1 MTVKQRAGINVTALR
16 VWILA
21 CRFMTRVVCRI
32 FISLE
37 ILSLDVWLS
46 NSTNEPRRN
55 SVCLSSLRPVH
66 ESRPSSPCLFIS
78 RDQQIQQ
85 KIDFARDLNNN
96 TNINSNSL
104 ITSTTPRYPRKLSLD
119 SGISAFKARPR
130 IASLGSSTA
139 SSFESCNSAS
149 SLFNRLDI
157 NEEKLAKT
165 GYMFALREDWS
176 IISKS
181 TRFQT
186 HTHT

>member
-1 MTVKQRAGINVTALR
+1 MHE
-16 VWILA
+16 
-21 CRFMTRVVCRI
+21 TRH
-32 FISLE
+32 F
-37 ILSLDVWLS
+37 
-46 NSTNEPRRN
+46 
-55 SVCLSSLRPVH
+55 
-66 ESRPSSPCLFIS
+66 SPCFFIS

-96 TNINSNSL
+96 TNINKNSL

-165 GYMFALREDWS
+165 GNMFARREDWS
-176 IISKS
+176 IISKLPINKQNTIHIRLEDEGPYGNDE
-181 TRFQT
+181 TRCFVLS
-186 HTHT
+186 HFSSLGVRELSCIFCSCELIVYDRYVFFYSL